1 MAPLYLVGSP
11 AMLCL
16 MNWDTQRPV
25 IDDGS
30 YENWLEGTRLLQSAI
45 KCVPIDVTM
54 VAAGHDDPERM
65 PVEEAIASLKAEGI
79 ARVFIAG
86 NYIED
91 EIVSF
96 ANSLIACSIETTVL
110 FDVCGTRDPMAKWQ
124 ALAAI
129 VDQGAKVS
137 TVQQTLRQV
146 SNELP
151 DPAARAK
158 LLAVLH
164 EGMGEH
170 AVELSAA

>member
-1 MAPLYLVGSP
+1 MAPLYLVGLP
-11 AMLCL
+11 AVLCL
-16 MNWDTQRPV
+16 INWDTRRPV

-30 YENWLEGTRLLQSAI
+30 YENWLEGTRLLESAI
-45 KCVPIDVTM
+45 KCVPIDVTL
-54 VAAGHDDPERM
+54 VSTSTDNPDTM
-65 PVEEAIASLKAEGI
+65 PVSEAIASLTAEGI
-79 ARVFIAG
+79 TRVFVAG

-91 EIVSF
+91 EIVAF
-96 ANSLIACSIETTVL
+96 ATALIGCSIEATVL

-129 VDQGAKVS
+129 VDQGARVS

-151 DPAARAK
+151 DPAVRAR
-158 LLAVLH
+158 LLAILH